1 MEQEAWLWW
10 GIGGVLLG
18 WLTALPVALLVN
30 QRLRTQKAVLEEQL
44 RNEERMANAF
54 KALSKDVLAE
64 NSQLFLQ
71 QAEQAFKRLQVSAV
85 YELEEKRSAIETL
98 VTPIGES
105 LTKVQAAVDAVE
117 KARIEAYGAL
127 RQQLDDLLRTHLPSL
142 HKETQNLV
150 RALRQPAVRGRWGEV
165 QLRRVVEMAGMVA
178 YCDFEEQ
185 VSRGDGALRPDLVVR
200 LPNRRWV
207 VVDAKAPL
215 EDYLKAAEAEDGDLR
230 RDHLKKHAEQLKIHI
245 RQLAR
250 KSYFEQ
256 FESTPEFV
264 VLFLPGE
271 AFFSA
276 ALQAD
281 PNLIEY
287 GVENKVVPAS
297 PTTLIALLKAVAYGW
312 QQERMAQSAE
322 EILRL
327 GKELYERIA
336 KVAEHWQKM
345 GNQLER
351 TVEHYNEATRSL
363 ESRLLSTARKFQEL
377 RQDAAEA
384 ELTLAPIDKSV
395 QTLRNHPIQ
404 E

>member
-1 MEQEAWLWW
+1 MEQEVLWW
-10 GIGGVLLG
+10 GIGGVLVG
-18 WLTALPVALLVN
+18 WLTALPVALVVN

-44 RNEERMANAF
+44 RNGERMANVF

-64 NSQLFLQ
+64 NSHLFLQ
-71 QAEQAFKRLQVSAV
+71 QAEQAFKRLQVSAA

-98 VTPIGES
+98 VAPIGES

-117 KARIEAYGAL
+117 KARIDAYGAL
-127 RQQLDDLLRTHLPSL
+127 RQQLDDLLKTHLPSL

-150 RALRQPAVRGRWGEV
+150 RALRQPTVRGRWGEV
-165 QLRRVVEMAGMVA
+165 QLKRVVEMAGMVA
-178 YCDFEEQ
+178 YCDFKEQ
-185 VSRGDGALRPDLVVR
+185 VSRGEGALRPDLVVH
-200 LPNRRWV
+200 LPNRRLV

-215 EDYLKAAEAEDGDLR
+215 EDYLKAVEAEDGDLR
-230 RDHLKKHAEQLKIHI
+230 LDHLKKHAEQLKVHI
-245 RQLAR
+245 RQLSH
-250 KSYFEQ
+250 KSYFQQ
-256 FESTPEFV
+256 FECTPEFV

-281 PNLIEY
+281 PALIEY
-287 GVENKVVPAS
+287 GVENKVIPAS

-312 QQERMAQSAE
+312 QQERMTQSAE

-336 KVAEHWQKM
+336 KLTEHWQKM
-345 GNQLER
+345 GNQLAR

-377 RQDAAEA
+377 KQADPE
-384 ELTLAPIDKSV
+384 TVPSLAPIDKTV
-395 QTLRNHPIQ
+395 QTLSNNPLRQ
-404 E
+404 